1 VCVVRRTAGSN
12 PALSASSK
20 GSQNG
25 AQVVTANKE
34 GTLEIIAALLVLFTA
49 MLDPKISLVLAIV
62 VLAAFGLSHLMKKS

>member
-1 VCVVRRTAGSN
+1 
-12 PALSASSK
+12 
-20 GSQNG
+20 
-25 AQVVTANKE
+25 VTANKE